1 MVYLKDAWWNDLNE
15 LRVRTEKAYA
25 KAQRDMWQVTAE
37 RMIQLRGWDCS
48 EERLIP
54 VLKEFGMYYVPKTLI
69 PGPMFVFP
77 EYDVMGRITRAQTKP
92 LHDLFGE
99 GKYHTL
105 GVKKDAFL
113 GPVWLGNSDRTLEM
127 MMEMRSIVVV
137 EGPFDLIAAKTICP
151 NLPIMSSLTK
161 SMGNQHEEYL
171 KILGVKNVF
180 LLYDNDEA
188 GDKSVYWMDKTF
200 GIPITK
206 MTCPGSDPSDCLK
219 NSILKTRL
227 KRVLDVMKEW

>member
-1 MVYLKDAWWNDLNE
+1 MVYLKDAWWNDLTE
-15 LRVRTEKAYA
+15 LRARTDKVYT
-25 KAQRDMWQVTAE
+25 KVQRDIWQVTAE
-37 RMIQLRGWDCS
+37 KMIQLRGWNCP
-48 EERLIP
+48 EEKLIP
-54 VLKEFGMYYVPKTLI
+54 VLKEFGMYYVPKTMV

-113 GPVWLGNSDRTLEM
+113 GPVWLGNSDRTLSMAVENKFV
-127 MMEMRSIVVV
+127 IVV
-137 EGPFDLIAAKTICP
+137 EGPFDLIAAKVLAP

-161 SMGNQHEEYL
+161 SLGNQHEEYL
-171 KILGVKNVF
+171 KILGIKTVY

-188 GDKSVYWMDKTF
+188 GDKSVFWLDKTF

-206 MTCPGSDPSDCLK
+206 LTCPGSDPSDCLK
-219 NSILKTRL
+219 STILKTRL
-227 KRVLDVMKEW
+227 KRVLDVVED